1 MDVREGKALT
11 LLLYTDV
18 DYANNPDDCKS
29 ISGYDTMIDGNVI
42 SHASGAEC
50 TEYDRSGLCDELQ
63 WEYETPLLLGDNMAS
78 IYLTARP
85 GKHSRTKHIEKKF
98 HVSRDLVEK
107 KELEVQH
114 VGTNAMV
121 ADIMTKALGAVKFA
135 RFHTALE
142 VLPPQALR

>member
-1 MDVREGKALT
+1 
-11 LLLYTDV
+11 
-18 DYANNPDDCKS
+18 
-29 ISGYDTMIDGNVI
+29 
-42 SHASGAEC
+42 
-50 TEYDRSGLCDELQ
+50 
-63 WEYETPLLLGDNMAS
+63 MAS